1 MSNRSRNPGLPPP
14 SVSVIIPT
22 WNRAHTLPRAIES
35 VLSQSLPILEVLI
48 CDDGSTDGTAEAVMA
63 MARQDPRIRWLPGER
78 GGRPAIPRN
87 RGIRESR
94 GEWLAFLDSDD
105 AWEQDKIA
113 VQLGAAQRLDCLAV
127 CSNALRV
134 FPDGR
139 EAGPLLDWNRPLLKF
154 SNLLAVNRVVCS
166 SCVVHRSVLER
177 TGGFPAGTD
186 FKAIEDYALWLRVA
200 AITRFAY
207 CSVPLVRYRDDPE
220 SSVRARQDL
229 SPASQKILVLQNLA
243 VWLRSCPGVLPGRRG
258 ALARVGLARSWD
270 ATRLSTNRMGHFLT
284 SSH

>member
-105 AWEQDKIA
+105 A
-113 VQLGAAQRLDCLAV
+113 
-127 CSNALRV
+127 
-134 FPDGR
+134 
-139 EAGPLLDWNRPLLKF
+139 
-154 SNLLAVNRVVCS
+154 
-166 SCVVHRSVLER
+166 
-177 TGGFPAGTD
+177 
-186 FKAIEDYALWLRVA
+186 
-200 AITRFAY
+200 
-207 CSVPLVRYRDDPE
+207 
-220 SSVRARQDL
+220 
-229 SPASQKILVLQNLA
+229 
-243 VWLRSCPGVLPGRRG
+243 
-258 ALARVGLARSWD
+258 
-270 ATRLSTNRMGHFLT
+270 
-284 SSH
+284 